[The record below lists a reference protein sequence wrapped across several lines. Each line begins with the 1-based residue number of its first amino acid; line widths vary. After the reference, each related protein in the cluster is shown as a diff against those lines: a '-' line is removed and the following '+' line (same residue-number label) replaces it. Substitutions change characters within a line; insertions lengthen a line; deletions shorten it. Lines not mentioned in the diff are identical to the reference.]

1 MSDRDL
7 KSFTKLLL
15 RNCKK
20 LQRSLADTKSDKSHS
35 LFFIQKSSDKVTH
48 YLDKIHELLPSSF
61 LLNDELSLPFEVL
74 YAFLSLWET
83 INDFIVRM
91 QKHPLV
97 LDCFTLLVK
106 LIQIPQYQPLHLA
119 DFPAP
124 DELSSQTEQLLN
136 LYYTNLVKT
145 ALFIISALNCALL
158 PSLRK
163 KKITTYQFSYS
174 IKALNTDLHE
184 EIARIFVLISH
195 RLPELYEL
203 IFETLMFI
211 SNEKVD
217 ERSIV
222 VLTDEVKMNYP
233 SFYKWESY
241 SNYVT
246 SSNSTSGKLYTALK
260 SISNSWC
267 IHFEIRSGFAF
278 RYFRCWAE
286 FIKSILRT
294 DYNEYPGYTLI
305 CDELLMYSNHVSN
318 AAISPIYVVAQAY
331 ASFCILDMTLY
342 SRFLEN
348 KTKHINFYDVD
359 SMGDYLIT
367 EHFLYTYFLCHDVI
381 LNTFDYDSFKKTHLL
396 IFESD
401 SYALLCMTLST
412 IYQILPVVNSKIR
425 KSIIGGFM
433 LSNKIFNKLFCH
445 WHHNV
450 RIFYHELLLY
460 RCTVS
465 PSWNRI
471 KNNCLLKEEKKK
483 YSLIDDD
490 VNDLIKY
497 DKKVIHT
504 INSKIDAVKSAEKN
518 GFGPEEKKL
527 SVYIQPALK
536 DFSNEWE
543 LYQKWEATNDIT
555 PYYQLLEMTRLSK
568 WDQNSL

>member
-35 LFFIQKSSDKVTH
+35 LFSIQKSSDKVTH
-48 YLDKIHELLPSSF
+48 YLDKIHELLPPQF

-74 YAFLSLWET
+74 YAFLGLWET
-83 INDFIVRM
+83 INDFVVRM

-124 DELSSQTEQLLN
+124 DELSSQTKQLLN

-145 ALFIISALNCALL
+145 ALFIISTLNCSDELQDFEKKQKTKTKPTKKALL

-163 KKITTYQFSYS
+163 KSFVTYQFSHT
-174 IKALNTDLHE
+174 IKALSTDLYE
-184 EIARIFVLISH
+184 EIARVFVLISH

-267 IHFEIRSGFAF
+267 IHFEIRSSFAF
-278 RYFRCWAE
+278 NYYRYWAE

-305 CDELLMYSNHVSN
+305 YNELLTCSTYSCNSVY
-318 AAISPIYVVAQAY
+318 SPVYVVAQA
-331 ASFCILDMTLY
+331 AAAFCILDMKLY
-342 SRFLEN
+342 SKFVES
-348 KTKHINFYDVD
+348 KTKHINFYDVN
-359 SMGDYLIT
+359 SMGGL
-367 EHFLYTYFLCHDVI
+367 
-381 LNTFDYDSFKKTHLL
+381 
-396 IFESD
+396 
-401 SYALLCMTLST
+401 SYYRTLSL
-412 IYQILPVVNSKIR
+412 YILS
-425 KSIIGGFM
+425 
-433 LSNKIFNKLFCH
+433 LS
-445 WHHNV
+445 
-450 RIFYHELLLY
+450 
-460 RCTVS
+460 
-465 PSWNRI
+465 
-471 KNNCLLKEEKKK
+471 
-483 YSLIDDD
+483 
-490 VNDLIKY
+490 
-497 DKKVIHT
+497 
-504 INSKIDAVKSAEKN
+504 
-518 GFGPEEKKL
+518 
-527 SVYIQPALK
+527 
-536 DFSNEWE
+536 
-543 LYQKWEATNDIT
+543 
-555 PYYQLLEMTRLSK
+555 
-568 WDQNSL
+568 